1 MVIIKGDIHKV
12 IKTLESNSIDL
23 LYVNPPFA
31 MTGAEWDKALDWN
44 VLWTDIW
51 RVVKNNGAVVIH
63 STQRFTMLLAS
74 SQLKNFRYKYTWV
87 KNTNT
92 NFFLCKKQPLRR
104 CEDVLVFYK
113 EPPTYNPQ
121 MIGDEFHKKRVV
133 MYGGKEKYYGNDKAH
148 TDNWGHETNVGGHNG
163 RYPNDLLEYSIK
175 KGKGNASTRPNELI
189 EFFIKTYSNKGDAVL
204 DITCYGAETGIVCD
218 YLEREYIGIDLD
230 PQVEYDYTDF

>member
-31 MTGAEWDKALDWN
+31 MTGAEWD
-44 VLWTDIW
+44 
-51 RVVKNNGAVVIH
+51 NGAVVIH

-133 MYGGKEKYYGNDKAH
+133 MYGGKEKAH